1 MSGIQCGSINI
12 FWMNASKRLNQMRV
26 GMFPLDL
33 AICHLLVSFMRN
45 VFKGCIQGRCQS
57 KIEYGV
63 PRGKRLE
70 KTTVL

>member
-1 MSGIQCGSINI
+1 MSGIQCGSINF
-12 FWMNASKRLNQMRV
+12 FWMNANKRLNQMRV

-33 AICHLLVSFMRN
+33 AICHLLVSFMRDL
-45 VFKGCIQGRCQS
+45 KGALRVGVS
-57 KIEYGV
+57 KLEYGV

>member
-1 MSGIQCGSINI
+1 
-12 FWMNASKRLNQMRV
+12 MRV

-33 AICHLLVSFMRN
+33 AICHLLVSFMRDL
-45 VFKGCIQGRCQS
+45 KGALRVGVS
-57 KIEYGV
+57 KLEYGV